1 MISFER
7 EYHEKPSHPFTA
19 TGQFFLENL
28 RCIGMALIIM
38 TEAFRWFVHLHKRR
52 TEVFRNLYIVGI
64 KSFGVISIVAV
75 FTGMILTLQTGLE
88 LKNYGQEVNVGIIVT
103 QTLCREMGP
112 FMTALIL
119 AASVGSAI
127 AAELG
132 TMSVSEE
139 IDALKVMSINP
150 VRYLVMPRLF
160 AMLLMC
166 PILTIYTNVIGVCG
180 GGFVANTQLDVGW
193 TAFYRNAINS
203 LEIKEIYVGL
213 FKALI
218 FGIIVGTI
226 SCYQGLATTN
236 GAIGVGRA
244 TRKAVVMSF
253 LMVLIVGYML
263 TRLFY

>member
-1 MISFER
+1 MISL
-7 EYHEKPSHPFTA
+7 EKEFLDKPNNLMTA
-19 TGQFFLENL
+19 TGQFLLQNI
-28 RCIGMALIIM
+28 RGIGMSLIIM

-52 TEVFRNLYIVGI
+52 TEVFRNLYIVGL
-64 KSFGVISIVAV
+64 KSFPVTSIVAV

-119 AASVGSAI
+119 AASVGSAM

-139 IDALKVMSINP
+139 IDALRVMAINP
-150 VRYLVMPRLF
+150 IRYLVMPRIF
-160 AMLLMC
+160 AMLIMC
-166 PILTIYTNVIGVCG
+166 PILTVYTNIIGVIGG
-180 GGFVANTQLDVGW
+180 GLVANTQLDVGW
-193 TAFYRNAINS
+193 SAFYRNAINT
-203 LEIKEIYVGL
+203 LAAKEIYVGL
-213 FKALI
+213 FKAVI
-218 FGIIVGTI
+218 FGIIVATI
-226 SCYQGLATTN
+226 SCYQGLTTTN

-253 LMVLIVGYML
+253 LMVLIIGYMI
-263 TRLFY
+263 TRMFY